1 MRSKRSMRKPRRVH
15 IAAGAMMLVI
25 PGSAVAL
32 AAGQAD
38 AEGALQINLSSGHLS
53 YGDDLKITG
62 TASPAQAGQP
72 VSLEFAPAG
81 GTTWQAVGSTRVGPR
96 GHFQFS
102 EPIKRSGLVRAVSGS
117 SAPRASLGSA
127 TAAVSAAPSAA
138 RPVQV
143 TPKFRVAHR
152 AIDTLSGRSVSVRG
166 SLLPEIAGRRIV
178 LEGRSGRHWHALT
191 STRTGS
197 HGGFRLRYHARGL
210 GSQHLRVRFAGDRLN
225 TRLVRDAGQLR
236 VFRESVASWYSD
248 GGATACGFHARYG
261 VANRTLPCGTKVTFR
276 YGGHT
281 VTATVDD
288 RGPFVGGREWD
299 LNQNTAGAL
308 GFGGVGTVWSTA

>member
-1 MRSKRSMRKPRRVH
+1 MRSKRGMRRPRRVH
-15 IAAGAMMLVI
+15 VAAGALMLVI

-38 AEGALQINLSSGHLS
+38 AQSALQINLGSSHLA

-62 TASPAQAGQP
+62 TASTTQVGQT
-72 VSLEFAPAG
+72 VSLQFAPAG
-81 GTTWQAVGSTRVGPR
+81 GTAWQAVGSTRIGPR
-96 GHFQFS
+96 GHFLFDA
-102 EPIKRSGLVRAVSGS
+102 PIKRSGLVRAVSATS
-117 SAPRASLGSA
+117 TPRTSLGSGGA
-127 TAAVSAAPSAA
+127 PLTVAPSAA

-143 TPKFRVAHR
+143 TPKFRVGDR
-152 AIDTLSGRSVSVRG
+152 AIDTLSGRTVSVRG
-166 SLLPEIAGRRIV
+166 TLLPEVGGRRIV
-178 LEGRSGRHWHALT
+178 LEGRSGRHWRELT

-197 HGGFRLRYHARGL
+197 HGGFRLRYRARGL

-225 TRLVRDAGQLR
+225 TRASRAAGQLR

-248 GGATACGFHARYG
+248 GGATACGFHAGYG

-299 LNQNTAGAL
+299 LNQNTASAL
-308 GFGGVGTVWSTA
+308 GFGGVGTVWSTR